1 LIFVNRNIIV
11 RPQWLSRSS
20 ESSTSFKAT
29 VPLQSANNNSKSNS
43 FPYTPVLAFIN
54 KRSGGQIGEKIYRE
68 LLRKLNPRQIF
79 LLENNDTITHALQIY
94 SSLPNIRICVFG
106 GDGTVGWI
114 LDRLAEAYPS
124 GNNPPVGICPLGKGN
139 DLSRV
144 LAWGE
149 QYDPKRLF
157 ETLLQNPSSSNSCT
171 RSLESST

>member
-1 LIFVNRNIIV
+1 M
-11 RPQWLSRSS
+11 
-20 ESSTSFKAT
+20 
-29 VPLQSANNNSKSNS
+29 QSANNNSKSNS